1 MAECFKWLSHLVLYD
16 VKLHRRAE
24 KYAHKLS
31 EQLLEH
37 DLVIRLP
44 LLHNWNVRR
53 KTTFTETHAV
63 LLMENQLNQVHS
75 RDGVNGARYCSH
87 SSANVHCLPTWQLQ
101 INQYEFEWRT
111 FVMYKFH
118 AYSVNKKLFLTTAN
132 VRGLSDVATTNAC
145 KLDTSNRNH
154 IERSKWM
161 KWLITGLIGGRFE
174 YITKVH
180 A

>member
-1 MAECFKWLSHLVLYD
+1 MYCQWRMAECFKWLSYLVLYD

-37 DLVIRLP
+37 DLVIRIP

-87 SSANVHCLPTWQLQ
+87 SSANVHCLPTWQLR

-111 FVMYKFH
+111 FVMYSNFMH
-118 AYSVNKKLFLTTAN
+118 TLLTKSCFW
-132 VRGLSDVATTNAC
+132 RPQSLSEVCPT
-145 KLDTSNRNH
+145 
-154 IERSKWM
+154 
-161 KWLITGLIGGRFE
+161 
-174 YITKVH
+174 
-180 A
+180 